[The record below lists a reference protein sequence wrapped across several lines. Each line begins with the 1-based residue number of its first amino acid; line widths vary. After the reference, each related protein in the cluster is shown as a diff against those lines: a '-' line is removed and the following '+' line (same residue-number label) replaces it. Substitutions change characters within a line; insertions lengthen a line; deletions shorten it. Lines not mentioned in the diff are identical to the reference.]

1 MNNLLYLYNKFLFM
15 EIGKNIKQIR
25 ELKNISQDYMAN
37 ALDISQSTYA
47 KIENGQVIPKIDRL
61 QQIASI
67 LEVDLST
74 LLNTSNNFTF
84 NFQKEANYSG
94 YINNQYIEL
103 KEAYEKLIQTQQEE
117 ITFLRSLLTK
127 TNNK

>member
-1 MNNLLYLYNKFLFM
+1 MG
-15 EIGKNIKQIR
+15 IGKNVKQIR
-25 ELKNISQDYMAN
+25 ELKNLSQSHMAN

-47 KIENGQVIPKIDRL
+47 KIENDQIIPKIDRL

-94 YINNQYIEL
+94 YINNQHIEV

-117 ITFLRSLLTK
+117 ITFLRSILAK
-127 TNNK
+127 TTNK